1 MKKNLVKKLL
11 ATGLSAVLFA
21 GILAG
26 CGSTSAASSQTG
38 DTDKVDTVEAEST
51 DAAETTDKIIVK
63 AATGGSPK
71 PYIYVGD
78 DDEVTG
84 YDAEVLKEVFN
95 RLPQYELQFEVT
107 DFGSV
112 FSGLNSSS
120 YQIGVNN
127 FSYNEERAESFLY
140 SYPYDKISYVFVT
153 KTGEP
158 QITSFADAA
167 GKTLEGNTGVSV
179 TNAVESWNEQNPD
192 QAIDISYTE
201 ADTAVI
207 LQHIEDGSVEF
218 GIIDLAMYVAY
229 VDEYGFDLQSYTV
242 GDDDA
247 KLIADNSYAYYI
259 FPKDQSE
266 LRDEIDDVLKELK
279 ADGTL
284 TKLSQE
290 FFGADTAPEDEEFE
304 STLN

>member
-1 MKKNLVKKLL
+1 
-11 ATGLSAVLFA
+11 
-21 GILAG
+21 
-26 CGSTSAASSQTG
+26 
-38 DTDKVDTVEAEST
+38 
-51 DAAETTDKIIVK
+51 
-63 AATGGSPK
+63 
-71 PYIYVGD
+71 
-78 DDEVTG
+78 
-84 YDAEVLKEVFN
+84 VLKEVFN

-179 TNAVESWNEQNPD
+179 TNAVESWNELNPD

-242 GDDDA
+242 GDEDA